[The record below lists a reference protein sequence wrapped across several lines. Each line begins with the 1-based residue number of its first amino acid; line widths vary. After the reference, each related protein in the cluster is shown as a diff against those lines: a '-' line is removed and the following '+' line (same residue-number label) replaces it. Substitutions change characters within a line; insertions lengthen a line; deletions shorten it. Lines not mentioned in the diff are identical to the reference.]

1 MNNWIVYTAFRH
13 FRSKRR
19 EKGDTST
26 LLSIIGIISGVMTMI
41 TVIGVMNGFQGSK
54 IDNLIEIGS
63 SHIVLEPKESSV
75 EIDDIIFRN
84 IDYIDTYFK
93 SSDNLTAISAEKST
107 SLKGVQVVSLPK
119 DIRAIDKK
127 FREKV
132 KVRIGGKFNLEPEKS
147 IVIGSILA
155 RRLHVRVGDQI
166 SLLSL
171 VGESGKSFKPSQIE
185 FTLTGIYKSGHS
197 SFDESMVFISNES
210 SLEYFSK
217 DWVYKIK
224 LKDIDRYKSVIK
236 ILEENSDITGNYTVK
251 SWRDFNR
258 SYYSAL
264 KNEKNMM
271 TILIGLI
278 FIVVG
283 VNIYNSHRRS
293 VYLRYEEISVLKTM
307 GGTSFNIRLIYIL
320 EGFFVGF
327 IGASVGVL
335 LGLFITFNINNVFNI
350 LEVII
355 NFFLS
360 IINSSVSLYGS
371 QFFYLSEVPV
381 RVYLS
386 ECIGVFLSAL
396 ITSMGAAYFASKRI
410 SNIKPG
416 EVIRN
421 E

>member
-1 MNNWIVYTAFRH
+1 MSKWIIYTAFRH

-63 SHIVLEPKESSV
+63 SHIVLEPKGESLKLDPSV
-75 EIDDIIFRN
+75 FN
-84 IDYIDTYFK
+84 IDLIETWYK
-93 SSDNLTAISAEKST
+93 SSENITAISSERST
-107 SLKGVQVVSLPK
+107 SLKGVQVVSLPDDVR
-119 DIRAIDKK
+119 DIDPK
-127 FREKV
+127 FKEKV
-132 KVRIGGKFNLEPEKS
+132 RVRFGGEFNLYEENS
-147 IVIGSILA
+147 IIVGSILA
-155 RRLHVRVGDQI
+155 RRLHARVGDTI

-171 VGESGKSFKPSQIE
+171 IGESGEKFRPTQVE
-185 FTLTGIYKSGHS
+185 FTLTGIYQSGHS
-197 SFDESMVFISNES
+197 AFDEAMVFISNES
-210 SLEYFSK
+210 ANNYFSK

-224 LKDIDRYKSVIK
+224 LTDIKRFKSVMD
-236 ILEENSDITGNYTVK
+236 ILASNSQVSENFNIK
-251 SWRDFNR
+251 SWKDFNR

-293 VYLRYEEISVLKTM
+293 VYLRYEEISVLKTL
-307 GGTSFNIRLIYIL
+307 GGTSNDIRLIYIL

-327 IGASVGVL
+327 IGASAGVL
-335 LGLFITFNINNVFNI
+335 LGLFITFNINNVFSI

-360 IINSSVSLYGS
+360 IFNSSVSLYGS
-371 QFFYLSEVPV
+371 QSFYLTEVPV
-381 RVYLS
+381 RVYLN

-396 ITSMGAAYFASKRI
+396 ITSMGAAFFASKRI
-410 SNIKPG
+410 SIIKPG